1 MKKIYNII
9 LTTVVCLAGLAACT
23 HDYPVGEMAR
33 NISVAPD
40 ARQTAAA
47 GQSFDVAVTA
57 DGAWVADTPE
67 WISVTPAN
75 GEGNATVK
83 VTVAANEGGERTDN
97 VKFYSAVGDVS
108 STTIALESTPLAELT
123 VVQAAGEGQGGGDNT
138 ITIADYLALGANT
151 DPYIITGTITRVANT
166 NYGNFDLTDETG
178 TIYIYGL
185 LNEELEAQKCW
196 KEKELAMGDILTIQ
210 ASNLQFYE
218 KDQIW
223 EIVNAVYVSHEKSLI
238 DVDADLIEVGKEGAD
253 FTVVATV
260 KGEDVKVDFDAD
272 WITFKGA
279 TKDGEEVTLNFTA
292 DANTGVPR
300 SAVITASTTTAKGE
314 TSTKE
319 IIVKQDGSILTKT
332 VAEVLEA
339 PDDENVLYRVTGY
352 ISKVSN
358 MAKGRIYITDY
369 TGTVYA
375 FGTRTAK
382 DSESIDLT
390 TLGIE
395 AGDIVT
401 IIGYKTT
408 YTSGGNSTIE
418 LVGYVEDFT
427 EVEEVTV
434 EQFLAKE
441 VSADKW
447 YRLKGIVTK
456 PNAEETAAGNKFDL
470 AQYGNFRLVD
480 ETGRAYVYGVL
491 TGLGQPNNKLFG
503 ELGVAEGDEIVIVGN
518 RAEFKEA
525 PQVGKAWYISH
536 STPTPPEP
544 PVDEGKTVSEIIALE
559 NNTELNS
566 APSLVT
572 AVTAKGFVAS
582 DGTKAIYVYT
592 STNDYTDFNGVAKI
606 GDMVKFSGSKTVFNG
621 VPEVEKVS
629 ALEVVSSGNAVNYP
643 KATDITANA
652 AEYTAAEAEFIS
664 LEGTLAKSGNYYNL
678 NLDGISDKQG
688 SVVNPVEALG
698 ADAFDGK
705 KIRVTGYFNG
715 LSGKGKYINIIAT
728 NIAEAGAPV
737 PQEIIFTDTQ
747 LPTAYPTEEA
757 TFTQNGYECYILNV
771 ANYGTGM
778 QFKKNGGYMA
788 NKTAM
793 DSDIK
798 TITLTCHSSK
808 TYYQGNLKVYAGSTE
823 KPEGEALAG
832 TLGEDGKTETF
843 AVPAGCK
850 FFRIVNE
857 SGYAVYLASVKV
869 E

>member
-33 NISVAPD
+33 TISVAPD
-40 ARQTAAA
+40 AQQVAGQ

-57 DGAWVADTPE
+57 DGAWVADTPD
-67 WISVTPAN
+67 WITLNPAN
-75 GEGNATVK
+75 GEGSQTVK
-83 VTVAANEGGERTDN
+83 VTVAENDGGERTDK
-97 VKFYSAVGDVS
+97 VQFYSAVGDVS
-108 STTIALESTPLAELT
+108 STAIDLESTPLAELNVT
-123 VVQAAGEGQGGGDNT
+123 QAAGEGQGGGDNT
-138 ITIADYLALGANT
+138 ISIADYIALGPNT
-151 DPYIITGTITRVANT
+151 DTYVITGAITRVTNT
-166 NYGNFDLTDETG
+166 SYGNFDLTDETG
-178 TIYIYGL
+178 TIYVYGL
-185 LNEELEAQKCW
+185 LNEELETQKCW
-196 KEKELAMGDILTIQ
+196 KEKELAMGDVLTVKV
-210 ASNLQFYE
+210 SEVKLYNGEL
-218 KDQIW
+218 
-223 EIVNAVYVSHEKSLI
+223 EIVNAVYISHSKSLI
-238 DVDADLIEVGKEGAD
+238 DVDKEDVEVGKEGED

-260 KGEDVKVDFDAD
+260 KGDDVKVDFDAD

-300 SAVITASTTTAKGE
+300 SAVMTASTTTAKGE
-314 TSTKE
+314 TSTKQ
-319 IIVKQDGSILTKT
+319 ITVRQDGSILTKT
-332 VAEVLEA
+332 VAEILEA

-352 ISKVSN
+352 ISRVSN
-358 MAKGRIYITDY
+358 MSKGRIYITDY

-390 TLGIE
+390 TMGIE

-518 RAEFKEA
+518 RAEFKSA
-525 PQVGKAWYISH
+525 PQVGNAWYISH
-536 STPTPPEP
+536 STPEEP
-544 PVDEGKTVSEIIALE
+544 LLTVTQFAALE
-559 NNTELNS
+559 DGATDNFKGVV
-566 APSLVT
+566 A
-572 AVTAKGFVAS
+572 AKGAKGVIVT
-582 DGTKAIYVYT
+582 DGTTNVYV
-592 STNDYTDFNGVAKI
+592 
-606 GDMVKFSGSKTVFNG
+606 FSPATT
-621 VPEVEKVS
+621 PEVGDEVKV
-629 ALEVVSSGNAVNYP
+629 
-643 KATDITANA
+643 A
-652 AEYTAAEAEFIS
+652 AQKT
-664 LEGTLAKSGNYYNL
+664 TYYNL
-678 NLDGISDKQG
+678 VETSSGATVEVLASGKPVPASAAVDITSTFDDYPDAVHTSELVKVEGTVAVSGSYQNLNVEGATKRHGSLQG
-688 SVVNPVEALG
+688 LSV
-698 ADAFDGK
+698 ADYDGK
-705 KIRVTGYFNG
+705 KVRLTGYYIG
-715 LSGKGKYINIIAT
+715 TSGKGGIYVVLIVT
-728 NIAEAGAPV
+728 GVAEIGGGEEPAFSG
-737 PQEIIFTDTQ
+737 ITFTEAQ

-757 TFTQNGYECYILNV
+757 TFTQDGYECYILNV

-798 TITLTCHSSK
+798 TITLTCHPTK

-823 KPEGEALAG
+823 KPAGEAMTG
-832 TLGEDGKTETF
+832 TLDESGKVETF
-843 AVPAGCK
+843 AIPAGCK

-857 SGYAVYLASVKV
+857 SGNAVYLASVKV

>member
-1 MKKIYNII
+1 MKKIYSI
-9 LTTVVCLAGLAACT
+9 LLSAAVCLMGLAACT

-40 ARQTAAA
+40 AQQTAAA
-47 GQSFDVAVTA
+47 GQTFDVTVTA
-57 DGAWVADTPE
+57 DGAWVADTPD

-238 DVDADLIEVGKEGAD
+238 DVDAELIEVGKEGAD

-272 WITFKGA
+272 WITFNGA

-300 SAVITASTTTAKGE
+300 SAVITASTTPAKGE

-447 YRLKGIVTK
+447 YRLKGIVTR
-456 PNAEETAAGNKFDL
+456 PNEEETAAGNKFDIET
-470 AQYGNFRLVD
+470 YGNFRLVD
-480 ETGRAYVYGVL
+480 ETGRAYVWGVL

-518 RAEFKEA
+518 RAEFKSA
-525 PQVGKAWYISH
+525 PQVGKAWYVSH
-536 STPTPPEP
+536 STSEEP
-544 PVDEGKTVSEIIALE
+544 LLTVTQFAALE
-559 NNTELNS
+559 DGATDNFKGVV
-566 APSLVT
+566 A
-572 AVTAKGFVAS
+572 AKGAKGVIVT
-582 DGTKAIYVYT
+582 DGTTNVYV
-592 STNDYTDFNGVAKI
+592 
-606 GDMVKFSGSKTVFNG
+606 FSPATT
-621 VPEVEKVS
+621 PEVGDEVKV
-629 ALEVVSSGNAVNYP
+629 
-643 KATDITANA
+643 A
-652 AEYTAAEAEFIS
+652 AQKT
-664 LEGTLAKSGNYYNL
+664 TYYNL
-678 NLDGISDKQG
+678 VETSSGATVEVLASGKPVPASAAVDITSTFDDYPDAVHTSELVKVEGTVAVSGSYQNLNVEGATKRQG
-688 SVVNPVEALG
+688 SLQGLSV
-698 ADAFDGK
+698 ADYDGK
-705 KIRVTGYFNG
+705 KVRLTGYYIG
-715 LSGKGKYINIIAT
+715 TSGKGGIYVVLIVT
-728 NIAEAGAPV
+728 GVAEIGGGEEPAFSG
-737 PQEIIFTDTQ
+737 ITFTDAQ

-757 TFTQNGYECYILNV
+757 TFTQDGYECYILNV
-771 ANYGTGM
+771 ANYGNGI
-778 QFKKNGGYMA
+778 QIKKNGGYIA
-788 NKTAM
+788 NKTVM
-793 DSDIK
+793 PSDIK
-798 TITLTCHSSK
+798 TITLTGSSSK
-808 TYYQGNLKVYAGSTE
+808 DYYPGNLKVYVGSTE
-823 KPEGEALAG
+823 KPAGEAMTG
-832 TLGEDGKTETF
+832 TLDESGKVETF
-843 AVPAGCK
+843 AIPAGCK